1 MDGRDI
7 GTVVFPGADV
17 KFYLDASAEERGKR
31 RFHELKATGQDVDL
45 SQITREIEERDL
57 QDSGREIAP
66 LTRAVDALFID
77 SSRMS
82 IDEVISKMLAEITK
96 RM

>member
-31 RFHELKATGQDVDL
+31 RFRELKAKGQDIEL
-45 SQITREIEERDL
+45 SRITREIEERDL

-66 LTRAVDALFID
+66 LTRADDALFID

-82 IDEVISKMLAEITK
+82 IDDVISRLLVEVTK

>member
-1 MDGRDI
+1 
-7 GTVVFPGADV
+7 VFPGADV

-31 RFHELKATGQDVDL
+31 RFLELKATGQDVEL
-45 SQITREIEERDL
+45 SRITREIEERDL
-57 QDSGREIAP
+57 QDSRREIAP
-66 LTRAVDALFID
+66 LMRADDALSID

-82 IDEVISKMLAEITK
+82 IDEVINKMLAEITK